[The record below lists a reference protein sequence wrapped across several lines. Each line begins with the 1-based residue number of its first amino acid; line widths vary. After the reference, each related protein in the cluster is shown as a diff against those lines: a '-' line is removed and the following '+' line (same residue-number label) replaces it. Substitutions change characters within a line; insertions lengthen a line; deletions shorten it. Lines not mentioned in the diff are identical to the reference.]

1 MVSDKQLSPVGGSSV
16 PVPNRML
23 RLLKKASSIS
33 DLCPGSGGADGED
46 LGKDGLHSAKG
57 LDGVEEEEE
66 TREGLGV
73 EEDGVNAR
81 KALDFDSVP
90 ELNPAIEDLGEETEE
105 VISDLET
112 REETRVS
119 ESSVPEIDSTSEEL
133 GEKSEE
139 EISEMETREEARVL
153 ESSVL
158 DFDPASEELSKG
170 GEDEISE
177 METREETRVTESS
190 VPEIYLAS
198 EELGEKSEEE
208 IPDLETREE
217 TRVSESSVSEELGE
231 RGEDQVSDEM
241 ETEEGINVWGSKGV
255 RKKRSV
261 LDTSNNQGKKAK
273 KSKKTVDFDELP
285 ASMNM
290 TKKERREYLDQLR
303 AENQRLLRETRDA
316 AFEPVPLVRKP
327 ISSVLEKIRRRKEEI
342 SKQFLSRKK
351 SKSMDVDDGPFG
363 EDVNDFEEVVIEE
376 ENEDVNLEFKS
387 TQNSH
392 GQDSAGPLGNS
403 DSPSNKKS
411 ESNST
416 HQDPSLR
423 SQTTN
428 FGEERLEKTT
438 TRSVEEV
445 MTPPSVP
452 ANKLKRNPSP
462 APDNSEEADYT
473 KESYD
478 PETHDSSPG
487 DPVRKFIDEVAEEED
502 DSDNDLLRFE
512 DDDDEDEDEEDDDL
526 RDMIASQFKEDPND
540 KYKRNELHQ
549 KWLEQQDAAGT
560 EKLLHKLKRGLEQ
573 DKTSLFEDEDDDAGD
588 EQMAEDAD
596 DVEVSKPEAS
606 EDENEEDPS
615 HATSMRMR
623 IKKIKEMIPLMFT
636 DENDVYVSSDDEETE
651 KKLLQQRLYKK
662 RLEQKAKFSSSTGDE
677 NSEEILRHIK
687 KPEIGKKAK
696 PTSFK
701 DRALMGMNKNPAP
714 SMASFLGKLTKSSIS
729 EGSRKRGSNV
739 VRGYIFERDDS
750 NSKSLNSVPE
760 EPSVPETIVQEKSRP
775 RRAPA
780 KFTASQSQDR
790 STTSQATTTAE
801 EEKSTR
807 QRTTLYEILKM
818 SSKKTSFTSGETVI
832 SSSHTESIFA
842 AFKLDTKLAKT
853 NPQGQR

>member
-1 MVSDKQLSPVGGSSV
+1 MVSEKQLSPIGGSSV

-23 RLLKKASSIS
+23 RLLKKATSIS
-33 DLCPGSGGADGED
+33 DLCPGSVEADGED
-46 LGKDGLHSAKG
+46 LEKDGI
-57 LDGVEEEEE
+57 EEDEM
-66 TREGLGV
+66 RSDLEGLGV
-73 EEDGVNAR
+73 EDGVHAR

-90 ELNPAIEDLGEETEE
+90 ELNPAIEDFGEKSEE
-105 VISDLET
+105 VISEMET

-119 ESSVPEIDSTSEEL
+119 ESSVPEIDPASDETREE
-133 GEKSEE
+133 GEE
-139 EISEMETREEARVL
+139 EIPEMETRFS

-158 DFDPASEELSKG
+158 EVDP
-170 GEDEISE
+170 
-177 METREETRVTESS
+177 
-190 VPEIYLAS
+190 AS

-208 IPDLETREE
+208 IPEMETREE
-217 TRVSESSVSEELGE
+217 TRVSESSECEESGE
-231 RGEDQVSDEM
+231 KGEDEVSEM
-241 ETEEGINVWGSKGV
+241 ETEEEINGWGSKGV
-255 RKKRSV
+255 RKKRQV
-261 LDTSNNQGKKAK
+261 LEAGDSQGKEAKRNNK
-273 KSKKTVDFDELP
+273 KSKKTTVDFDELP

-351 SKSMDVDDGPFG
+351 SKSKDLYDGAPYG
-363 EDVNDFEEVVIEE
+363 EEVVMEE
-376 ENEDVNLEFKS
+376 KDEDVNLEFTS
-387 TQNSH
+387 NQNPDGEDSLE
-392 GQDSAGPLGNS
+392 DSAAPLGNS
-403 DSPSNKKS
+403 DSPSNKNA
-411 ESNST
+411 ESNPT
-416 HQDPSLR
+416 QQDPSLG
-423 SQTTN
+423 SQTTSS
-428 FGEERLEKTT
+428 GEEHLEKTS
-438 TRSVEEV
+438 TRSVDEV
-445 MTPPSVP
+445 MTPPSVL
-452 ANKLKRNPSP
+452 ASNLKRNPSP
-462 APDNSEEADYT
+462 APDNSEEAEYT

-512 DDDDEDEDEEDDDL
+512 DDDEDEDEEDDDL
-526 RDMIASQFKEDPND
+526 RDMIASQFKEDPSD

-560 EKLLHKLKRGLEQ
+560 EKLLHKLKRGLQQ
-573 DKTSLFEDEDDDAGD
+573 DETSLFEDEDDNADD
-588 EQMAEDAD
+588 ENMAEDE
-596 DVEVSKPEAS
+596 EVTKPEAS

-636 DENDVYVSSDDEETE
+636 DKDDVYVSSDDEETE
-651 KKLLQQRLYKK
+651 KKLMQQRLYKK
-662 RLEQKAKFSSSTGDE
+662 RLEQKAKLSSSTGNE
-677 NSEEILRHIK
+677 HSEEILRHIK

-696 PTSFK
+696 TTSFK
-701 DRALMGMNKNPAP
+701 DRALMGINKNPAA
-714 SMASFLGKLTKSSIS
+714 SKSSFLGKLTKSSIS

-750 NSKSLNSVPE
+750 NSKSSNSVPE

-780 KFTASQSQDR
+780 KFTASQSQER
-790 STTSQATTTAE
+790 STTSPASAA

-842 AFKLDTKLAKT
+842 AFKLDTKPLKT
-853 NPQGQR
+853 NPQVNTFLLLSNLFL

>member
-1 MVSDKQLSPVGGSSV
+1 MASDNKRRLFVNTIMVTDKQLSPIGGSSV

-23 RLLKKASSIS
+23 RLLKKATSIS
-33 DLCPGSGGADGED
+33 DLCPRSET
-46 LGKDGLHSAKG
+46 LCEVSEKDGLHSAKG
-57 LDGVEEEEE
+57 FDGIEEEEE
-66 TREGLGV
+66 MRSDLEGLGV
-73 EEDGVNAR
+73 EDGVNAR

-90 ELNPAIEDLGEETEE
+90 ELNPAIEELGEKTEE
-105 VISDLET
+105 VISDLETREDTRVLEPRVPEIDSASDELGEKREDEISEMETRVSESTVPEINPSSDELSEKSEDEISEMET

-119 ESSVPEIDSTSEEL
+119 ESSVPEIDSASEAS
-133 GEKSEE
+133 GEKEE
-139 EISEMETREEARVL
+139 
-153 ESSVL
+153 
-158 DFDPASEELSKG
+158 DN
-170 GEDEISE
+170 
-177 METREETRVTESS
+177 
-190 VPEIYLAS
+190 
-198 EELGEKSEEE
+198 
-208 IPDLETREE
+208 
-217 TRVSESSVSEELGE
+217 VS
-231 RGEDQVSDEM
+231 EM
-241 ETEEGINVWGSKGV
+241 ETEEEISVWGSKGV
-255 RKKRSV
+255 RKKRPV
-261 LDTSNNQGKKAK
+261 LEASDNQGKETKR
-273 KSKKTVDFDELP
+273 SKKTVDFDELP
-285 ASMNM
+285 TSTASMNM
-290 TKKERREYLDQLR
+290 TKKERREYIDQLR

-351 SKSMDVDDGPFG
+351 SKSKDIYDAPYE
-363 EDVNDFEEVVIEE
+363 EDVKDFEEVVMEE
-376 ENEDVNLEFKS
+376 KNEDVNLEFTSK
-387 TQNSH
+387 QNPDLEDCLE
-392 GQDSAGPLGNS
+392 DSATPLGNS
-403 DSPSNKKS
+403 DSPSNKKA

-416 HQDPSLR
+416 QQDPSLR
-423 SQTTN
+423 SQTTST
-428 FGEERLEKTT
+428 GEELLKKTS

-445 MTPPSVP
+445 ITPSVL
-452 ANKLKRNPSP
+452 AKNLKRNPSP
-462 APDNSEEADYT
+462 APDNSEEAEYT

-478 PETHDSSPG
+478 PETHDLSPG

-526 RDMIASQFKEDPND
+526 RDMIASQFKEDPSD
-540 KYKRNELHQ
+540 KDKRNELHQ

-560 EKLLHKLKRGLEQ
+560 EKLLHKLKRGLQQ
-573 DKTSLFEDEDDDAGD
+573 DKTSLFEDDDADD
-588 EQMAEDAD
+588 EEMAEDAAD
-596 DVEVSKPEAS
+596 EEVTKPEAS

-636 DENDVYVSSDDEETE
+636 DEDDVYVSSDDEETE

-662 RLEQKAKFSSSTGDE
+662 RLEQKAKFASSTGDE

-701 DRALMGMNKNPAP
+701 DKALMGLNKNPAA

-750 NSKSLNSVPE
+750 NKSLNSVPE

-780 KFTASQSQDR
+780 KFTASQSQER

-818 SSKKTSFTSGETVI
+818 SSKKTSFTSSETVI

-842 AFKLDTKLAKT
+842 AFKLDTKPVKT
-853 NPQGQR
+853 KPQGQR

>member
-1 MVSDKQLSPVGGSSV
+1 MVSEKQLSPIGGSSV

-23 RLLKKASSIS
+23 RLLKKATSIS
-33 DLCPGSGGADGED
+33 DLCPGSVEADGED
-46 LGKDGLHSAKG
+46 LEKDGI
-57 LDGVEEEEE
+57 EEDEM
-66 TREGLGV
+66 RSDLEGLGV
-73 EEDGVNAR
+73 EDGVHAR

-90 ELNPAIEDLGEETEE
+90 ELNPAIEDFGEKSEE
-105 VISDLET
+105 VISEMET

-119 ESSVPEIDSTSEEL
+119 ESSVPEIDPASDETREE
-133 GEKSEE
+133 GEE
-139 EISEMETREEARVL
+139 EIPEMETRFS

-158 DFDPASEELSKG
+158 EVDP
-170 GEDEISE
+170 
-177 METREETRVTESS
+177 
-190 VPEIYLAS
+190 AS

-208 IPDLETREE
+208 IPEMETREE
-217 TRVSESSVSEELGE
+217 TREA
-231 RGEDQVSDEM
+231 
-241 ETEEGINVWGSKGV
+241 
-255 RKKRSV
+255 KR
-261 LDTSNNQGKKAK
+261 NNK
-273 KSKKTVDFDELP
+273 KSKKTTVDFDELP

-351 SKSMDVDDGPFG
+351 SKSKDLYDGAPYG
-363 EDVNDFEEVVIEE
+363 EEVVMEE
-376 ENEDVNLEFKS
+376 KDEDVNLEFTS
-387 TQNSH
+387 NQNPDGEDSLE
-392 GQDSAGPLGNS
+392 DSAAPLGNS
-403 DSPSNKKS
+403 DSPSNKNA
-411 ESNST
+411 ESNPT
-416 HQDPSLR
+416 QQDPSLG
-423 SQTTN
+423 SQTTSS
-428 FGEERLEKTT
+428 GEEHLEKTS
-438 TRSVEEV
+438 TRSVDEV
-445 MTPPSVP
+445 MTPPSVL
-452 ANKLKRNPSP
+452 ASNLKRNPSP
-462 APDNSEEADYT
+462 APDNSEEAEYT

-512 DDDDEDEDEEDDDL
+512 DDDEDEDEEDDDL
-526 RDMIASQFKEDPND
+526 RDMIASQFKEDPSD

-560 EKLLHKLKRGLEQ
+560 EKLLHKLKRGLQQ
-573 DKTSLFEDEDDDAGD
+573 DETSLFEDEDDNADD
-588 EQMAEDAD
+588 ENMAEDE
-596 DVEVSKPEAS
+596 EVTKPEAS

-636 DENDVYVSSDDEETE
+636 DKDDVYVSSDDEETE
-651 KKLLQQRLYKK
+651 KKLMQQRLYKK
-662 RLEQKAKFSSSTGDE
+662 RLEQKAKLSSSTGNE
-677 NSEEILRHIK
+677 HSEEILRHIK

-696 PTSFK
+696 TTSFK
-701 DRALMGMNKNPAP
+701 DRALMGINKNPAA
-714 SMASFLGKLTKSSIS
+714 SKSSFLGKLTKSSIS

-750 NSKSLNSVPE
+750 NSKSSNSVPE

-780 KFTASQSQDR
+780 KFTASQSQER
-790 STTSQATTTAE
+790 STTSPASAA

-842 AFKLDTKLAKT
+842 AFKLDTKPLKT
-853 NPQGQR
+853 NPQVNTFLLLSNLFL

>member
-1 MVSDKQLSPVGGSSV
+1 MVSEKQLSPIGGSSV

-23 RLLKKASSIS
+23 RLLKKATSIS
-33 DLCPGSGGADGED
+33 DLCPGSVEADGED
-46 LGKDGLHSAKG
+46 LEKDGI
-57 LDGVEEEEE
+57 EEDEM
-66 TREGLGV
+66 RSDLEGLGV
-73 EEDGVNAR
+73 EDGVHAR

-90 ELNPAIEDLGEETEE
+90 ELNPAIEDFGEKSEE
-105 VISDLET
+105 VISEMET

-119 ESSVPEIDSTSEEL
+119 ESSVPEIDPASDETREE
-133 GEKSEE
+133 GEE
-139 EISEMETREEARVL
+139 EIPEMETRFS

-158 DFDPASEELSKG
+158 EVDP
-170 GEDEISE
+170 
-177 METREETRVTESS
+177 
-190 VPEIYLAS
+190 AS

-208 IPDLETREE
+208 IPEMETREE
-217 TRVSESSVSEELGE
+217 TRVSESSECEESGE
-231 RGEDQVSDEM
+231 KGEDEVSEM
-241 ETEEGINVWGSKGV
+241 ETEEEINGWGSKGV
-255 RKKRSV
+255 RKKRQV
-261 LDTSNNQGKKAK
+261 LEAGDSQGKEAKRNNK
-273 KSKKTVDFDELP
+273 KSKKTTVDFDELP

-351 SKSMDVDDGPFG
+351 SKSKDLYDGAPYG
-363 EDVNDFEEVVIEE
+363 EDAEEVVMEE
-376 ENEDVNLEFKS
+376 KDEDVNLEFTS
-387 TQNSH
+387 NQNPDGEDSLE
-392 GQDSAGPLGNS
+392 DSAAPLGNS
-403 DSPSNKKS
+403 DSPSNKNA
-411 ESNST
+411 ESNPT
-416 HQDPSLR
+416 QQYPSLG

-428 FGEERLEKTT
+428 SGEEHLEKTSP
-438 TRSVEEV
+438 RSVDEV
-445 MTPPSVP
+445 MTPPSVL
-452 ANKLKRNPSP
+452 ATNLKRNPSP
-462 APDNSEEADYT
+462 APDNSEEAEYT

-512 DDDDEDEDEEDDDL
+512 DDDEDEDEEDDDL
-526 RDMIASQFKEDPND
+526 RDMIASQFKEDPSD

-560 EKLLHKLKRGLEQ
+560 EKLLHKLKRGLQQ
-573 DKTSLFEDEDDDAGD
+573 DETSLFEDEDDNADD
-588 EQMAEDAD
+588 ENMAEDE
-596 DVEVSKPEAS
+596 EVTKPEAS

-636 DENDVYVSSDDEETE
+636 DKDDVYVSSDDEETE
-651 KKLLQQRLYKK
+651 KKLMQQRLYKK
-662 RLEQKAKFSSSTGDE
+662 RLEQKAKLSSSTGNE

-696 PTSFK
+696 TTSFK
-701 DRALMGMNKNPAP
+701 DRALMGINKNPAA
-714 SMASFLGKLTKSSIS
+714 SKSSFLGKLTKSSIS
-729 EGSRKRGSNV
+729 EGSRKRGTNV

-750 NSKSLNSVPE
+750 NSKSSNSVPE

-780 KFTASQSQDR
+780 KFTASQSQER
-790 STTSQATTTAE
+790 STTSPASAA

-842 AFKLDTKLAKT
+842 AFKLDTKPLKT
-853 NPQGQR
+853 NPQVNTFLLLSNLFL

>member
-1 MVSDKQLSPVGGSSV
+1 MVSENQLSPIGGSSV

-23 RLLKKASSIS
+23 RLLKKATSIS
-33 DLCPGSGGADGED
+33 DLCPGSREADGED
-46 LGKDGLHSAKG
+46 LEKDGI
-57 LDGVEEEEE
+57 EEDEM
-66 TREGLGV
+66 RSDLEGLGV
-73 EEDGVNAR
+73 EDGVNAR

-90 ELNPAIEDLGEETEE
+90 ELSPPIEDLGEKSEE
-105 VISDLET
+105 VISEMETKVSESSVPEIDPASEEMSEKGEDEVSETETRVPESSVPEIDSASDEKIEDKITEMET

-119 ESSVPEIDSTSEEL
+119 EMSEAEES
-133 GEKSEE
+133 GEK
-139 EISEMETREEARVL
+139 
-153 ESSVL
+153 
-158 DFDPASEELSKG
+158 
-170 GEDEISE
+170 GEDE
-177 METREETRVTESS
+177 
-190 VPEIYLAS
+190 
-198 EELGEKSEEE
+198 
-208 IPDLETREE
+208 
-217 TRVSESSVSEELGE
+217 VS
-231 RGEDQVSDEM
+231 EM
-241 ETEEGINVWGSKGV
+241 ETEEEINGWGSKGV
-255 RKKRSV
+255 RKKRQV
-261 LDTSNNQGKKAK
+261 LEAGDSQGKEAKRNNK
-273 KSKKTVDFDELP
+273 KSKKTTVDFDELP

-351 SKSMDVDDGPFG
+351 SKSKDLYDGVDA
-363 EDVNDFEEVVIEE
+363 NDFEEVVMEE
-376 ENEDVNLEFKS
+376 KDEDVNLEFTS
-387 TQNSH
+387 NQNPDGEDSLE
-392 GQDSAGPLGNS
+392 DSATPLGNS
-403 DSPSNKKS
+403 DSPSNKNA
-411 ESNST
+411 ESNPT
-416 HQDPSLR
+416 QQYPSLG

-428 FGEERLEKTT
+428 SGEKHLEKTS
-438 TRSVEEV
+438 TRSVDDV
-445 MTPPSVP
+445 MTPPSVL
-452 ANKLKRNPSP
+452 ASNLKRNPSP
-462 APDNSEEADYT
+462 APDNFEEAEYT

-512 DDDDEDEDEEDDDL
+512 DDDDEDEDEEDCDL
-526 RDMIASQFKEDPND
+526 RDMIASQFKEGPSD

-560 EKLLHKLKRGLEQ
+560 EKLLHKLKRGLQQ
-573 DKTSLFEDEDDDAGD
+573 DETSLFEDEDDNADD
-588 EQMAEDAD
+588 ENMAEDE
-596 DVEVSKPEAS
+596 EVTKPEAS

-636 DENDVYVSSDDEETE
+636 DKDDVYVSSDDEETE
-651 KKLLQQRLYKK
+651 KKLMQQRLYKK
-662 RLEQKAKFSSSTGDE
+662 RLEQKAKLSSSTGNE

-696 PTSFK
+696 TTSFK
-701 DRALMGMNKNPAP
+701 DRELMGINKNPAA
-714 SMASFLGKLTKSSIS
+714 SKSSFLGKLSKSSLS

-780 KFTASQSQDR
+780 KFTASQSQER
-790 STTSQATTTAE
+790 STTSQASAAE

-842 AFKLDTKLAKT
+842 AFKLDTKPVKT
-853 NPQGQR
+853 NPQVNTPSSSYRIYSCKINS

>member
-1 MVSDKQLSPVGGSSV
+1 MVSDKQLSPIGGSSV

-23 RLLKKASSIS
+23 RRLKKATSIS
-33 DLCPGSGGADGED
+33 DLCPGSGEAGGED
-46 LGKDGLHSAKG
+46 LGKDGLISAKG
-57 LDGVEEEEE
+57 FDRVEEEEE
-66 TREGLGV
+66 DMRSDPEGLGV
-73 EEDGVNAR
+73 EDGVNAR
-81 KALDFDSVP
+81 KALDFDCVP
-90 ELNPAIEDLGEETEE
+90 ELNPLIEDLGEKTEE
-105 VISDLET
+105 VISDLEM
-112 REETRVS
+112 REETMVS
-119 ESSVPEIDSTSEEL
+119 ESSVPKIDSPSEES
-133 GEKSEE
+133 GGKIEE
-139 EISEMETREEARVL
+139 EISILETRA
-153 ESSVL
+153 
-158 DFDPASEELSKG
+158 D
-170 GEDEISE
+170 
-177 METREETRVTESS
+177 TRVSELS
-190 VPEIYLAS
+190 VPEIDSAA

-217 TRVSESSVSEELGE
+217 TRVSEPSVSEELGE
-231 RGEDQVSDEM
+231 NGEDEVSEM
-241 ETEEGINVWGSKGV
+241 ETEEEINVWGSKGV
-255 RKKRSV
+255 RKKRGQV
-261 LDTSNNQGKKAK
+261 LEEASDSQGKETERKNK
-273 KSKKTVDFDELP
+273 RSKKNVDFDELP

-351 SKSMDVDDGPFG
+351 SKSKDIDDGPYG
-363 EDVNDFEEVVIEE
+363 EDVNDFEEVVMEE
-376 ENEDVNLEFKS
+376 KNDDVNLEFISK
-387 TQNSH
+387 QNPD
-392 GQDSAGPLGNS
+392 GEDCLEDSATPLGNS
-403 DSPSNKKS
+403 HSPSNKNA

-416 HQDPSLR
+416 QQDPSLR
-423 SQTTN
+423 SQMTSS
-428 FGEERLEKTT
+428 GEELLKKTS

-445 MTPPSVP
+445 MTPSVL
-452 ANKLKRNPSP
+452 AKNLKRNPSP
-462 APDNSEEADYT
+462 APDNSEEAEYT

-478 PETHDSSPG
+478 PETHGSSPG

-512 DDDDEDEDEEDDDL
+512 DDDEEEEDEEDDDL
-526 RDMIASQFKEDPND
+526 RDMIASQFKEDPSD
-540 KYKRNELHQ
+540 KDKRNELHQ

-560 EKLLHKLKRGLEQ
+560 EKLLHKLKRGLQQ
-573 DKTSLFEDEDDDAGD
+573 DKTSLFADEDDDVAD
-588 EQMAEDAD
+588 EEMAEDDAD
-596 DVEVSKPEAS
+596 DEEVTKPEAS

-636 DENDVYVSSDDEETE
+636 DEDDVYVSSDDEETE
-651 KKLLQQRLYKK
+651 KKLLQQRLFKK
-662 RLEQKAKFSSSTGDE
+662 KMEQKTKLSSSTVDE

-701 DRALMGMNKNPAP
+701 DRALMGINKNPAA
-714 SMASFLGKLTKSSIS
+714 SKSSFLGKLTKSSIS

-750 NSKSLNSVPE
+750 HSKNLNSVPE
-760 EPSVPETIVQEKSRP
+760 EPSVPETIVQEKCRP

-780 KFTASQSQDR
+780 KFTASQSQQR

-818 SSKKTSFTSGETVI
+818 SSKKTTFTSGETVI

-842 AFKLDTKLAKT
+842 AFKLDTKPVKT